1 MTSRVPLSPQAVLPS
16 LDDVLRAQ
24 GIPPGAVVKDRVKAL
39 AEASLDT
46 FVSQARPGCITADV
60 SCSEFGE
67 IFRGEG
73 RNEDA
78 APLGAIYPQA
88 DRLVLFA
95 LTMGH
100 EVSRTIAAHMADN
113 DFAFGSMLD
122 AVASLAVENSIGL
135 LEDRVAGTP
144 VGDRTTNGNRR
155 TLNYSPGYCGWH
167 ISAQVKL
174 FHRLDPGQLGITLND
189 SCLMTPLKSATG
201 VLVHGDRTIHDFDI
215 GFHFCRSCRDKT
227 CLERRGSRS
236 PANPPVT

>member
-1 MTSRVPLSPQAVLPS
+1 MTDRVPLSPRAVVPS
-16 LDDVLRAQ
+16 LGDVLHAQ
-24 GIPPGAVVKDRVKAL
+24 GIPPGAFVKDKVRAL
-39 AEASLDT
+39 AEASLDA
-46 FVSQARPGCITADV
+46 FLSQAQPRCITAEV
-60 SCSEFGE
+60 SCDEFGE
-67 IFRGEG
+67 IFRGDG
-73 RNEDA
+73 RNDDE
-78 APLGAIYPQA
+78 APLAAIYPQA

-100 EVSRTIAAHMADN
+100 EVSRTIADLMENN

-122 AVASLAVENSIGL
+122 SVASLAVENSIAL

-144 VGDRTTNGNRR
+144 VGDRAANGNHR

-201 VLVHGDRTIHDFDI
+201 VLVRGERAIHDFDI
-215 GFHFCRSCRDKT
+215 GFRFCRHCRDKT
-227 CLERRGSRS
+227 CLERRCSRS
-236 PANPPVT
+236 PAKPTAT